1 MRGYGLIFGFRRK
14 AGEKGAIPFGDQA
27 FVQPLYQLRG
37 DGGIIFR
44 FFLDHGADQ
53 DFAPCVEF
61 AIRFG
66 FAGLETGESLRRLF
80 LGCLQLLDLLF
91 NGAFLGLHNPLV

>member
-14 AGEKGAIPFGDQA
+14 TGEKGAIPFGDQA
-27 FVQPLYQLRG
+27 FVHPLYQLRG
-37 DGGIIFR
+37 NRGIVFR

-53 DFAPCVEF
+53 NFAPRVEL
-61 AIRFG
+61 AIPFG
-66 FAGLETGESLRRLF
+66 FARLETGEALSRLF